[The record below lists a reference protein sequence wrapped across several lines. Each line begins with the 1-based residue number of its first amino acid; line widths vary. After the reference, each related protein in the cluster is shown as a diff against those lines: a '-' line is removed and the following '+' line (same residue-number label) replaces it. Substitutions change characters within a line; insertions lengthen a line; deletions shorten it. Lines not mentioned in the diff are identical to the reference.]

1 MTTTIVNFRPSQ
13 ALYVIERRRRIE
25 THIATRLVNSLLAR
39 FKVKLTHLR
48 QHHEPWMRFTVPMVA
63 EGGLMRFDRA
73 AVKRRM
79 MKMLAE
85 QSWQVLNDSDDPE
98 YSFFIVVTRR
108 HR

>member
-1 MTTTIVNFRPSQ
+1 
-13 ALYVIERRRRIE
+13 
-25 THIATRLVNSLLAR
+25 
-39 FKVKLTHLR
+39 
-48 QHHEPWMRFTVPMVA
+48 MRFTVPMVA